1 MTEENKTPISIV
13 VAEDDPDDRILMQ
26 RGFEQSRLLNHIY
39 FVMDGEELLDYLY
52 NRGEY
57 TDVEKFPRPGIILL
71 DLNMPKK
78 DGREVL
84 AEIKADPK
92 LKKIPV
98 VVLTTS
104 KLEED
109 IIRSYDIGASSYI
122 TKPVTFDDLISV
134 LQVIRQYWFEIVIL
148 PRDNE

>member
-1 MTEENKTPISIV
+1 MTEEFKEPISIV

-26 RGFEQSRLLNHIY
+26 RGFEQSRLLNRIY

-52 NRGEY
+52 NRGDY
-57 TDVEKFPRPGIILL
+57 SDAEKYPRPGIILL

-84 AEIKADPK
+84 SEIKADPK

-134 LQVIRQYWFEIVIL
+134 LKVIRQYWFEIVIL
-148 PRDNE
+148 PRDKH